1 MTNRLSVAAL
11 AMAIAFTGCGSLRD
25 ALSAHSNVAAKAAGQ
40 ELTTTQLATLIGNSQ
55 APIRKDIV
63 NAITD
68 SWVDYHL
75 AAKAAAENDSLAD
88 PKLIDKAMWAV
99 IDNVKAKKWYDLVS
113 KAWHAPDSTEAE
125 GIYNNSQL
133 LAANHILILTQG
145 KPDSAKAT
153 AKKTADAIRAQ
164 VTSANF
170 ADLARKNS
178 QDPGSKDKGGS
189 LGVFPRGS
197 MVKEFEQALL
207 AIKPGE
213 ISPVIE
219 TPFGYHIIR
228 RPLFS
233 EVRQQ
238 IIDGSKSIGMQA
250 AESTYLA
257 TLERTS
263 NLQMKPVIA
272 PTVRAVADNPVGH
285 KSDKTVLA
293 TTGIGDF
300 TAADLSRWMSTI
312 PASANIGERV
322 RTAPDSLMPI
332 FVKNFVRNELVIHA
346 ADSAK
351 LGPDSTQ
358 MKQIRALFTSSLTSA
373 WTALG
378 IDPRELAKAAKSERD
393 REKMAHQRVDAYI
406 KNILLQRAQYV
417 DVTEPVQFA
426 MREKYDN
433 TINPEAVARSLV
445 EAATIRL
452 KADSSKTAG
461 QPSSVV
467 PVPKK
472 TDTTKR

>member
-1 MTNRLSVAAL
+1 MTKRLSIAVL

-40 ELTTTQLATLIGNSQ
+40 ELTTTQLAALIGNSQ
-55 APIRKDIV
+55 APMRKDIV
-63 NAITD
+63 NAIVD
-68 SWVDYHL
+68 AWVDWHL
-75 AAKAAAENDSLAD
+75 AAKAAAENDSLKD
-88 PKLIDKAMWAV
+88 TKLIDKAMWAV

-113 KAWHAPDSTEAE
+113 KTWHTPDSTAAE
-125 GIYNNSQL
+125 GIYNNGQL
-133 LAANHILILTQG
+133 LAASHILFLTQG
-145 KPDSAKAT
+145 KTDTAKASAK
-153 AKKTADAIRAQ
+153 KKAEAIRAQ
-164 VTSANF
+164 ATTANF
-170 ADLARKNS
+170 ADLAKKNS
-178 QDPGSKDKGGS
+178 EDPGSKDKGGS
-189 LGVFPRGS
+189 LGTFPRGA

-207 AIKPGE
+207 ALKPGE

-233 EVRQQ
+233 EVKPQ
-238 IIDGSKSIGMQA
+238 IIQGSQSLGMQA

-263 NLQMKPVIA
+263 DLKMKPAIG
-272 PTVRAVADNPVGH
+272 PTVRAVAENPKAH
-285 KSDKTVLA
+285 HSDKTVLA
-293 TTGIGDF
+293 TSGIGDF
-300 TAADLSRWMSTI
+300 TAADLARWMATI
-312 PASANIGERV
+312 PPSANISERV

-358 MKQIRALFTSSLTSA
+358 LQQIRALFKSSLLQA

-378 IDPRELAKAAKSERD
+378 IDPRDLAKSAKSEGD
-393 REKMAHQRVDAYI
+393 REKLAHQRVDAYV
-406 KNILLQRAQYV
+406 KNLLLQRTQYV

-426 MREKYDN
+426 LREKYDN
-433 TINPEAVARSLV
+433 TINADAVSRALI
-445 EAATIRL
+445 EAAQVRL

-461 QPSSVV
+461 QPPSVV

-472 TDTTKR
+472 DTAKH

>member
-1 MTNRLSVAAL
+1 MTNRFSVAVL

-55 APIRKDIV
+55 APMRKDIV
-63 NAITD
+63 NAIVD
-68 SWVDYHL
+68 AWVDYHL
-75 AAKAAAENDSLAD
+75 AAKAAAEGDSLKD

-113 KAWHAPDSTEAE
+113 KNWHSPDSTEAE
-125 GIYNNSQL
+125 GLYNTGQM
-133 LAANHILILTQG
+133 LAASHILLVTQG
-145 KPDSAKAT
+145 LADSAKAT
-153 AKKTADAIRAQ
+153 AKKKADAIRAQ
-164 VTSANF
+164 VTTANF
-170 ADLARKNS
+170 ADLAKKNS

-189 LGVFPRGS
+189 LGTFPRGA

-207 AIKPGE
+207 ALKPGE

-219 TPFGYHIIR
+219 TPYGYHIIR

-233 EVRQQ
+233 EVKPQ
-238 IIDGSKSIGMQA
+238 IIEGSKSIGLQA

-272 PTVRAVADNPVGH
+272 PTVRAVADNPAGH
-285 KSDKTVLA
+285 QGDKTVLA
-293 TTGIGDF
+293 TSGIGDF
-300 TAADLSRWMSTI
+300 TASDLARWMTTI
-312 PASANIGERV
+312 PPSAGIAERV

-358 MKQIRALFTSSLTSA
+358 LKQIRALFTSSLAGA

-378 IDPRELAKAAKSERD
+378 LDPRELAKTAKSEGD
-393 REKMAHQRVDAYI
+393 REKIAHQRVDAYV
-406 KNILLQRAQYV
+406 KNLLLQRAQYV

-426 MREKYDN
+426 LRQKYDN
-433 TINPEAVARSLV
+433 SINSDAVSRALI
-445 EAATIRL
+445 EAAQVRL

-461 QPSSVV
+461 QPPSVV

-472 TDTTKR
+472 DTSKH

>member
-1 MTNRLSVAAL
+1 MTKRFSVAAL

-40 ELTTTQLATLIGNSQ
+40 ELTTTQLATLIGASQ

-63 NAITD
+63 TAIVD
-68 SWVDYHL
+68 AWVDYHL
-75 AAKAAAENDSLAD
+75 AAKAAAENDSLKD

-113 KAWHAPDSTEAE
+113 KSWHAPDSTEAE
-125 GIYNNSQL
+125 GIYNTGRL
-133 LAANHILILTQG
+133 LAASHILFITQG
-145 KPDSAKAT
+145 MADSAKAK
-153 AKKTADAIRAQ
+153 AKKKAEALRGQ
-164 VTSANF
+164 VTTANF
-170 ADLARKNS
+170 ADLAKKNS
-178 QDPGSKDKGGS
+178 EDPGSKVNGGS
-189 LGVFPRGS
+189 LGIFPPGS
-197 MVKEFEQALL
+197 MVKAFEDALRAL
-207 AIKPGE
+207 KPGE

-219 TPFGYHIIR
+219 TQYGYHIIR

-233 EVRQQ
+233 EVRAQ
-238 IIDGSKSIGMQA
+238 IIEGSKNIGMQA

-263 NLQMKPVIA
+263 DLKMKPVLA
-272 PTVRAVADNPVGH
+272 PTVRAVVENPAAH
-285 KSDKTVLA
+285 HADKTVLA
-293 TTGIGDF
+293 TSGIGEF
-300 TAADLSRWMSTI
+300 TAADLARWLTTI
-312 PASANIGERV
+312 PAQAGIAERV

-358 MKQIRALFTSSLTSA
+358 LKQIRALFTSSLTTA
-373 WTALG
+373 WAALG
-378 IDPRELAKAAKSERD
+378 IDPGDLAKTAKSERD
-393 REKMAHQRVDAYI
+393 REKLAHQRVEAYI
-406 KNILLQRAQYV
+406 KNLLLQKAQYV

-426 MREKYDN
+426 LREKYDN
-433 TINPEAVARSLV
+433 SINADAVGRALV
-445 EAATIRL
+445 EAAQIRL

-461 QPSSVV
+461 QPPSVV

-472 TDTTKR
+472 DTVKR